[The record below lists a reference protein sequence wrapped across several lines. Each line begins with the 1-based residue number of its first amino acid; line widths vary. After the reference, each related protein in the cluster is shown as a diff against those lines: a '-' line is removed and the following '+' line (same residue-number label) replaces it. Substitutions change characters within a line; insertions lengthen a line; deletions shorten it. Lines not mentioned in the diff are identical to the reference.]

1 MKKHAGAGIG
11 AGVLVLSALLAG
23 CGGDDG
29 GSDDKGGKD
38 ENGGLSAEEFSQLEW
53 PELREMVNKDM
64 ESLESAHVDMT
75 IKQSSNEINADIAMS
90 TTGSCEGDLAVNGAG
105 LELLQADDQTWF
117 RAEPEFWEQNSPD
130 GADQIIEA
138 VGDKWI
144 VDPGEYAQFCDLEA
158 FLDNLIS
165 DESTGEN
172 HEISEPKELDGE
184 QVVEITYETDGNPV
198 TAWVRAEG
206 KHYIVKLERTGE
218 ESGTVEFSDY
228 DEPVETEAPAEDEVV
243 DLSEL
248 G

>member
-29 GSDDKGGKD
+29 GSDDTDKD

-138 VGDKWI
+138 VGD
-144 VDPGEYAQFCDLEA
+144 
-158 FLDNLIS
+158 
-165 DESTGEN
+165 
-172 HEISEPKELDGE
+172 
-184 QVVEITYETDGNPV
+184 
-198 TAWVRAEG
+198 
-206 KHYIVKLERTGE
+206 
-218 ESGTVEFSDY
+218 
-228 DEPVETEAPAEDEVV
+228 
-243 DLSEL
+243 
-248 G
+248 